1 MLYPL
6 FLNEDCVSIV
16 EFHSSKNFPGATWI
30 RTVKLLLPAIIH
42 FQRIPIK
49 KMSETERSTNRGLFK
64 LEHNHVVHWQSKPA
78 VGVFIFVAQKD
89 YSTPTY
95 THSKPSAHEGS
106 SKSNNPNEGNEA
118 ENSEIITVQYNKK
131 TAISSNNWIILHSI
145 KCQTSKERR

>member
-42 FQRIPIK
+42 FQRIPIT

-78 VGVFIFVAQKD
+78 VGVFILLHKRTIPPPRTLTHTA
-89 YSTPTY
+89 SHRPT
-95 THSKPSAHEGS
+95 K
-106 SKSNNPNEGNEA
+106 EA
-118 ENSEIITVQYNKK
+118 ASPITLMKAMKQR
-131 TAISSNNWIILHSI
+131 TA
-145 KCQTSKERR
+145 K